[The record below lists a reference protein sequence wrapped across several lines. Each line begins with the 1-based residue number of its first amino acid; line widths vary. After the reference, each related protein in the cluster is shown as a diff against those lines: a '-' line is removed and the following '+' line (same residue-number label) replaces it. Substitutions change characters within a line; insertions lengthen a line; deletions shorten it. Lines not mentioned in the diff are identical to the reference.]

1 MSQAQSKMQPIPG
14 ADPTQV
20 DSNHYQVALEN
31 DKIRVLRISYG
42 PGERSV
48 MHGHP
53 PSLALLTTNAQI
65 RFTFPDGRSED
76 LKASVGDVVWVE
88 AGDHL
93 PENLGGGRLEATLV
107 ELKTPAS
114 LGEQIGD
121 ERGSITAMRVTSRSR
136 GPGSESRSL
145 VPVRRRDSRHPGDR
159 HWDLLRGDPARWSAL
174 RRGSRHHHHEGWR
187 NRDMERQW
195 RGRPTGR
202 GSAVSWRGAVYDQ
215 SSSERLRR
223 LNGVAGIFEHE
234 TDENGNTIGR
244 TYEWKCP
251 A

>member
-31 DKIRVLRISYG
+31 EKIRVLRISYG

-53 PSLALLTTNAQI
+53 ASLALLTTNAQI

-114 LGEQIGD
+114 LGEKIAD
-121 ERGSITAMRVTSRSR
+121 ERGSITAMRVI
-136 GPGSESRSL
+136 PGAEGQ
-145 VPVRRRDSRHPGDR
+145 VPKVEVSFQSAGEILGIPATGIGTYSAVTRPDG
-159 HWDLLRGDPARWSAL
+159 LLYG
-174 RRGSRHHHHEGWR
+174 EGQGIITTKDGETAIWKG
-187 NRDMERQW
+187 NGV
-195 RGRPTGR
+195 GRPTGR
-202 GSAVSWRGAVYDQ
+202 GSAVSWRGAVYYQ
-215 SSSERLRR
+215 STSEKLRR

-244 TYEWKCP
+244 TYEWK
-251 A
+251 